1 MFSKKALTSPKRL
14 KKSIKTMK
22 ISLNESQTI
31 KSLLHLPILSPFE
44 RHLIFYFKGYYK
56 KPNYFNF
63 HQICQSLLKSE
74 TGDLAGNNQIDFFER
89 ITEATFELIDNETIR
104 SFLIEQ
110 RIFKGE
116 LRGVVVSEISKTREN
131 INQFKNSFKKELSD
145 SPIDVERFLA
155 NNLKHYKVKGEN
167 GINWNLGVPDQEL
180 LSLTY
185 EGLRCVK
192 RNGRDPAGS

>member
-1 MFSKKALTSPKRL
+1 
-14 KKSIKTMK
+14 MK
-22 ISLNESQTI
+22 NSLNESQTI
-31 KSLLHLPILSPFE
+31 KSLLHLPILSPFG

-56 KPNYFNF
+56 KPDYFDLY
-63 HQICQSLLKSE
+63 QVCKSLLKSE
-74 TGDLAGNNQIDFFER
+74 PGDLAGNNQIDLFER
-89 ITEATFELIDNETIR
+89 ITEATFELIDDESIR

-110 RIFKGE
+110 RIFQGE
-116 LRGVVVSEISKTREN
+116 LRGVVVPEIFKTYED
-131 INQFKNSFKKELSD
+131 INEFKNSFKKELSD

-155 NNLKHYKVKGEN
+155 NNLKNYKVKGEN

-185 EGLRCVK
+185 DGLRCVK